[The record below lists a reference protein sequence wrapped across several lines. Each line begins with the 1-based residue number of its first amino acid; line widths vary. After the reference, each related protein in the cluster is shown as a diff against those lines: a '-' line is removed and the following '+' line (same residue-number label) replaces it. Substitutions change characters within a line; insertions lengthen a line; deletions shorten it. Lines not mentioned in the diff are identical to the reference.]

1 MYTAENLKAEQ
12 STACQN
18 IKLVKSYSVIQQAKE
33 TSSEFEKKKRKFSQP
48 DGEIFP

>member
-1 MYTAENLKAEQ
+1 MYSAENLKAEQ

-33 TSSEFEKKKRKFSQP
+33 TSSEFKKFSQP